1 MTSRRR
7 QGTAFPKSGS
17 SPGWQLAQEALRGRQ
32 AQTQEGEVVRS
43 LPTRRNLRGPAAR
56 LRRVAGP
63 HFLHIPLQPAARLRR
78 VAGIGLPPQSPGGPR
93 ASCARSPSPGPGIP
107 RPGGPPDLGRRL
119 RPLLRRRSPPPPVPP
134 AGPGIPRLR
143 WSRRIWGVGFRPSRV
158 AGPRFLLNPLQ
169 PAAGPARPPTPA
181 LADASCTPGGG

>member
-1 MTSRRR
+1 M
-7 QGTAFPKSGS
+7 
-17 SPGWQLAQEALRGRQ
+17 
-32 AQTQEGEVVRS
+32 
-43 LPTRRNLRGPAAR
+43 TRRNLRGPAAR

-143 WSRRIWGVGFRPSRV
+143 WSRRTPGVSSRPSRV
-158 AGPRFLLNPLQ
+158 AGIGLPLKPAGTRERGAPAEPQDPRSRGPTGARRRSPPWLTP
-169 PAAGPARPPTPA
+169 PAPRGGAEGPGHP
-181 LADASCTPGGG
+181 